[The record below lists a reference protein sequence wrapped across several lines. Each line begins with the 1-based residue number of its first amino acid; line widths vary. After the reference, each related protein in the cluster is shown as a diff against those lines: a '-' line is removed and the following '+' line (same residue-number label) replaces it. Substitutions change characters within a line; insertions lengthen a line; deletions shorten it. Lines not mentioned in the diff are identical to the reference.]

1 MMKRTIQTAVAAAFF
16 GSAFVAHAATTL
28 VQNGYVHGGPS
39 NVTVAGAPS
48 NNGNHNAGEFTGVF
62 NGTSF
67 QSYCSDLLQT
77 FSFGTVYTAAY
88 SAQTGSAAYG
98 ATKATQIG
106 QLLTAGGGFAASVTS
121 SQSTALQA
129 GIWEILYETTTT
141 TPFNLGTG
149 NFTAAPGSV
158 LVADLTT
165 VNGYLAN
172 LNTFAVTPFTALVSE
187 KHQDF
192 ITAVPEPETYALM
205 LAGLA
210 SIGFVARR
218 RASKA

>member
-1 MMKRTIQTAVAAAFF
+1 MMKRTIQTAVAAALL
-16 GSAFVAHAATTL
+16 GSVFVAHAATTL

-39 NVTVAGAPS
+39 NVTVAGAPG
-48 NNGNHNAGEFTGVF
+48 NNGNHNAGEFTGLF

-77 FSFGTVYTAAY
+77 FSFGTVYTGY

-106 QLLTAGGGFAASVTS
+106 QLLSAAGGFAASVTA

-172 LNTFAVTPFTALVSE
+172 LNTFAVSPFTALVSD

-218 RASKA
+218 RAAKV